1 MALRL
6 TSLKTRTALAIASV
20 VVVTLVINAVYLILK
35 KRSELRTDIAQE
47 TLTFAELTKDRLST
61 AWDAYHE
68 KQYDKLRELVR
79 EKLRLNTDV
88 ERILIVDDNGRV
100 LFDSSELD
108 ELDPRRQGPPP
119 DRWIQEPARLSAIR
133 GLETRVLPA
142 RDAQGERGFEIV
154 APNFEEWGKHRLSVL
169 YEVSYKSLKPKIAGI
184 IFATAALTLLS
195 ILASALVAAALASR
209 ITRPVQELTEGAKDI
224 AKGHFDRRLAIHS
237 PEDELRILAEA
248 FNHMTGRLK
257 ENVQQL
263 EESNVKL
270 AAANDE
276 LKELD
281 RLKSD
286 LLANVSHELRT
297 PLTAIKGYTDY
308 ILERKLGPISDK
320 QEKGLVVVQRN
331 LDRLSKSINA
341 LLDFSRMDVGRIALN
356 IQPFLL
362 GPLVDQIHTSL
373 RSELEK
379 KRLSFRSELDPELP
393 SVIADREKVAAVL
406 ENLIINA
413 IKFTPEGGSIAVSAA
428 RLSGAARPSAEIRV
442 ADTGVGIPHDQ
453 IGKVFNRFHQV
464 DGSSTRRFG
473 GVGLG
478 LAIVKTILEA
488 HGAAIE
494 VESQP
499 GRGSAF
505 RFVLPVLEKQ
515 EAQPRE
521 ERPRAAA
528 EAGVV
533 LVMAEE
539 AEALGQVR
547 GALEA
552 DGLAVLGASTA
563 AEAASLAAERRPE
576 AVLVDVNPPAPEG
589 WELLRRLCRQG
600 ATRDLPVVA
609 YVEAEDGLR
618 VFSLGSGECLAPPVD
633 ATAVAAAAR
642 RLLSGAAG
650 GPEGTESPPP
660 DEDERAR
667 IHFARAKIP
676 TVLLLDG
683 NAETANQI
691 RDTLKLAGCR
701 VVAARDGRQA
711 RESLR
716 ASPPD
721 LVVVHAGATLAGL
734 ELLSELGPNTVSR
747 APVLLL
753 GGREEARG
761 GPAQGPRRPGR
772 ILDPR
777 PLVAEVRRHVSRE
790 GAPAAHRASV

>member
-6 TSLKTRTALAIASV
+6 KSLKTRTAFAIASV

-35 KRSELRTDIAQE
+35 KRSELRGDIERE
-47 TLTFAELTKDRLST
+47 TQTFAELTKERLST
-61 AWDAYHE
+61 GWDENHD
-68 KQYDKLRELVR
+68 DKDFYKFRGLVR
-79 EKLRLNTDV
+79 DVLRLNTDV
-88 ERILIVDDNGRV
+88 ERILIADINGRV

-108 ELDPRRQGPPP
+108 ELEPRRPAPPA
-119 DRWIQEPARLSAIR
+119 DRWIQEPARLAAIQ

-142 RDAQGERGFEIV
+142 RDSRGDRGFEII
-154 APNFEEWGKHRLSVL
+154 APYFKEWGVHKLSFL
-169 YEVSYKSLKPKIAGI
+169 YDVSYKSLEPKISRLVFTTG
-184 IFATAALTLLS
+184 ALTLLS
-195 ILASALVAAALASR
+195 ILASVVVAAALASR
-209 ITRPVQELTEGAKDI
+209 ITRPVQELTEGAMDI
-224 AKGHFDRRLAIHS
+224 AKGHFDRRLAIYS

-257 ENVQQL
+257 ENVEQL

-270 AAANDE
+270 GAANEE

-308 ILERKLGPISDK
+308 ILERKLGPISEK

-341 LLDFSRMDVGRIALN
+341 LLDFSRMDVGRISLN

-362 GPLVDQIHTSL
+362 GPLVEQIHTSL

-379 KRLSFRSELDPELP
+379 KRLSFRAELEPELP
-393 SVIADREKVAAVL
+393 AIIADREKVSAVL

-428 RLSGAARPSAEIRV
+428 RLPGAARPSAEIRV
-442 ADTGVGIPHDQ
+442 ADTGVGIPPDQ

-478 LAIVKTILEA
+478 LAIVKSILEA
-488 HGAAIE
+488 HGATIE

-499 GRGSAF
+499 CRGSAF
-505 RFVLPVLEKQ
+505 RFVLPALEKQ
-515 EAQPRE
+515 EAPRD
-521 ERPRAAA
+521 ERARGPAKS
-528 EAGVV
+528 GLV

-539 AEALGQVR
+539 ADALGQVR

-552 DGLAVLGASTA
+552 DGLVVLGASTA
-563 AEAASLAAERRPE
+563 AEAATLAAERRPE
-576 AVLVDVNPPAPEG
+576 AVLVDVGPPAPEG
-589 WELLRRLCRQG
+589 WELLRRLCQQG
-600 ATRDLPVVA
+600 ATRELPVVA
-609 YVEAEDGLR
+609 YAEAEEGLR
-618 VFSLGSGECLAPPVD
+618 VFSLGPGACVAPSLD
-633 ATAVAAAAR
+633 ASAVAVSAR
-642 RLLSGAAG
+642 RLVAG
-650 GPEGTESPPP
+650 SIGE
-660 DEDERAR
+660 
-667 IHFARAKIP
+667 P

-683 NAETANQI
+683 EPETAARI
-691 RDTLKLAGCR
+691 RDTLMGAGCR
-701 VVAARDGRQA
+701 VVAVRDRRQV
-711 RESLR
+711 RESLQ
-716 ASPPD
+716 AAPPD

-734 ELLSELGPNTVSR
+734 EVLAELGPGDPRR

-753 GGREEARG
+753 GGREEARAG
-761 GPAQGPRRPGR
+761 KGPLARRTGR

-777 PLVAEVRRHVSRE
+777 PLLAEVRRHVSRE
-790 GAPAAHRASV
+790 RAEPHRASL

>member
-6 TSLKTRTALAIASV
+6 KSLKTRTALAIASV
-20 VVVTLVINAVYLILK
+20 VVVTLVINAVYLILRK
-35 KRSELRTDIAQE
+35 QAELRGDIERE
-47 TLTFAELTKDRLST
+47 TRTFAELTKDLLATGWKEKEKPDPQET
-61 AWDAYHE
+61 AE
-68 KQYDKLRELVR
+68 RKFLKFRELVR
-79 EKLRLNTDV
+79 NTLRLNTDV
-88 ERILIVDDNGRV
+88 ERILIVDANGRV

-108 ELDPRRQGPPP
+108 ELDPGRGATPP
-119 DRWIQEPARLSAIR
+119 DRWIQEPARFAAIQA
-133 GLETRVLPA
+133 LETRVLPA
-142 RDAQGERGFEIV
+142 LDFRGEPGFEIV
-154 APNFEEWGKHRLSVL
+154 APYLEDYGRHPMSLL
-169 YEVSYKSLKPKIAGI
+169 YQVSYKSLEPKIAQLAVTTG
-184 IFATAALTLLS
+184 ALTLLS
-195 ILASALVAAALASR
+195 ILASVIVAAALASR

-224 AKGHFDRRLAIHS
+224 AKGHFDRRLSIDS

-257 ENVQQL
+257 ENVEKL

-270 AAANDE
+270 GAANEE

-308 ILERKLGPISDK
+308 ILEKKLGPISEK

-379 KRLSFRSELDPELP
+379 KRLAFRADLELELP
-393 SVIADREKVAAVL
+393 AVIADREKVSAVL

-428 RLSGAARPSAEIRV
+428 RQPGAARPSAEIRV
-442 ADTGVGIPHDQ
+442 ADTGVGIPPDQ

-478 LAIVKTILEA
+478 LAIVKSILEA
-488 HGAAIE
+488 HGATIE
-494 VESQP
+494 VVSQP
-499 GRGSAF
+499 GHGTAF

-515 EAQPRE
+515 EVPPRE
-521 ERPRAAA
+521 ERPRGVA
-528 EAGVV
+528 ESGLV

-539 AEALGQVR
+539 ADALREVR

-563 AEAASLAAERRPE
+563 AEAAALAAERRPE
-576 AVLVDVNPPAPEG
+576 AVLVDVGPPAPEG
-589 WELLRRLCRQG
+589 WELLRRLCQQG
-600 ATRDLPVVA
+600 VTRDLAVVA
-609 YVEAEDGLR
+609 YAEADEGLR
-618 VFSLGSGECLAPPVD
+618 VFSLGPGEYVAPSVE
-633 ATAVAAAAR
+633 ATAVAAWAR
-642 RLLSGAAG
+642 RFVSSGAG
-650 GPEGTESPPP
+650 E
-660 DEDERAR
+660 
-667 IHFARAKIP
+667 P

-683 NAETANQI
+683 EPGTAARI
-691 RDTLKLAGCR
+691 RDTLRSAGCR
-701 VVAARDGRQA
+701 VVAVRDWRQA
-711 RESLR
+711 QASLQ
-716 ASPPD
+716 ATPPD
-721 LVVVHAGATLAGL
+721 LVVVHAGGTLGGL
-734 ELLSELGPNTVSR
+734 EVLAAMGRDDALQ

-753 GGREEARG
+753 GGREEVSGKMGRPARR
-761 GPAQGPRRPGR
+761 AGR

-777 PLVAEVRRHVSRE
+777 PLLAEVRRHVSRE
-790 GAPAAHRASV
+790 GAEAHRASV

>member
-1 MALRL
+1 MVLRL
-6 TSLKTRTALAIASV
+6 KSLKTRTALAIASV
-20 VVVTLVINAVYLILK
+20 VVVTLVINAVYLILRK
-35 KRSELRTDIAQE
+35 KSELKGDIERE
-47 TLTFAELTKDRLST
+47 TKTFAELTKDRLSIG
-61 AWDAYHE
+61 WQE
-68 KQYDKLRELVR
+68 KENPDKDFLKFPELVR
-79 EKLRLNTDV
+79 NTLRLNIDV
-88 ERILIVDDNGRV
+88 ERILIVDTNGRV

-108 ELDPRRQGPPP
+108 ELDPKRGATPP
-119 DRWIQEPARLSAIR
+119 DRWIQEPARFAAIQA
-133 GLETRVLPA
+133 LETRVLPA
-142 RDAQGERGFEIV
+142 LDFRGEPGFEIV
-154 APNFEEWGKHRLSVL
+154 APYIEDYGRHPRSLL
-169 YEVSYKSLKPKIAGI
+169 YQVSYKSLEPKIAQLAVTIG
-184 IFATAALTLLS
+184 ALTLLS
-195 ILASALVAAALASR
+195 IVASVLVAAALASR

-224 AKGHFDRRLAIHS
+224 AKGHFDRRLSIDS
-237 PEDELRILAEA
+237 SEDELRILAEA

-257 ENVQQL
+257 ENVEKL

-270 AAANDE
+270 GAANDE

-308 ILERKLGPISDK
+308 ILEKKLGPISEK

-379 KRLSFRSELDPELP
+379 KHLAFRTDLEPELP
-393 SVIADREKVAAVL
+393 AIIADREKVSAVL

-428 RLSGAARPSAEIRV
+428 RQPSAARPSAEIRV
-442 ADTGVGIPHDQ
+442 ADTGVGIPPDQ

-478 LAIVKTILEA
+478 LAIVKSILEA
-488 HGAAIE
+488 HGATIE
-494 VESQP
+494 VVSQP
-499 GRGSAF
+499 GHGTAF

-515 EAQPRE
+515 EVLPRE
-521 ERPRAAA
+521 ERPRGVA
-528 EAGVV
+528 ESGGLV
-533 LVMAEE
+533 LVLAEE
-539 AEALGQVR
+539 ADAMKQVR

-563 AEAASLAAERRPE
+563 AEAAALAAERRPE
-576 AVLVDVNPPAPEG
+576 AVLVDVGPPAPEG
-589 WELLRRLCRQG
+589 WELLRRLCQHG
-600 ATRDLPVVA
+600 VTRDLPVVA
-609 YVEAEDGLR
+609 YAEADEGLR
-618 VFSLGSGECLAPPVD
+618 VFSFGPGECVAPSVD
-633 ATAVAAAAR
+633 APAVAAWAR
-642 RLLSGAAG
+642 RFVSGTG
-650 GPEGTESPPP
+650 E
-660 DEDERAR
+660 
-667 IHFARAKIP
+667 P

-683 NAETANQI
+683 EPETAARI
-691 RDTLKLAGCR
+691 RDTLRSAGCR
-701 VVAARDGRQA
+701 VVAARDRGQA
-711 RESLR
+711 RASLQ
-716 ASPPD
+716 ATPPD
-721 LVVVHAGATLAGL
+721 LVVVHAGGTLAGL
-734 ELLSELGPNTVSR
+734 EVLAELGRDNALR

-753 GGREEARG
+753 GGREESSGKMGRPAR
-761 GPAQGPRRPGR
+761 RTGR

-777 PLVAEVRRHVSRE
+777 PLVAEVRRHVARE
-790 GAPAAHRASV
+790 GAEAHRASVSSV